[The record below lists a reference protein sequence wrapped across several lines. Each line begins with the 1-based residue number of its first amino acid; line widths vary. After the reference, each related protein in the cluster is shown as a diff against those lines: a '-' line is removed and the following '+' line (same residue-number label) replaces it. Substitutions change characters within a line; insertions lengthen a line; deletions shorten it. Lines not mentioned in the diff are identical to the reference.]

1 MKINLTEMMRIKLR
15 LSDIDLEMENT
26 FSGINNEF
34 NSISNNIKSYELQK
48 SILKFQNTIMN
59 LSKEFS
65 RNNNYLEEFLEKQL
79 TEYSQTN
86 EEASA
91 SLKYLIMLLDE
102 TFSPNGNNLVGEG
115 KEIAI
120 PSSVKQTGLCPNYT
134 SYSYFYGKWNDGTMQ
149 KEIADKW
156 GESGKPSA
164 NGIATLNDRYLVA
177 VSPKFGKVGD
187 DIDVVLNDGQVIN
200 ATIADMKGTDA
211 TSEWGHVL
219 TDYGAVDIIEWE
231 ASGAKSDI
239 DLGSW
244 RNVSVDK
251 IVNLNEKI

>member
-48 SILKFQNTIMN
+48 SILKFQNTVVE
-59 LSKEFS
+59 LSKKFS
-65 RNNNYLEEFLEKQL
+65 KNNEYLENFLEKQL
-79 TEYSQTN
+79 NEYSQTN

-91 SLKYLIMLLDE
+91 SLKYLITLLDE
-102 TFSPNGNNLVGEG
+102 TFGANSSMPGEG
-115 KEIAI
+115 KEISI
-120 PSSVKQTGLCPNYT
+120 PSNVRQTGLCPNYT
-134 SYSYFYGKWNDGTMQ
+134 SYSYFYDKWNSGTMQ
-149 KEIADKW
+149 REIADKW

-187 DIDVVLNDGQVIN
+187 NIDVVLSDGQVIN

-219 TDYGAVDIIEWE
+219 TPSGAVDIIEWE

-244 RNVSVDK
+244 RNVSVDR
-251 IVNLNEKI
+251 IVNLSEKI